1 MKKKD
6 VKQTK
11 RNLLKSESTVAE
23 QMADP
28 RQTGQVVPVI
38 SCYL

>member
-11 RNLLKSESTVAE
+11 RNLKSESTVAE